1 MVQTDAQIRVGDK
14 SFRVADYLLDMGW
27 IEYPFSSEDVCFLAA
42 GEYNENYIVNVGP
55 GYVLRINHGSQ
66 LGLEDQIGYEFN
78 VLQSVV
84 SSGVTPRP
92 YRVDSQTKV
101 MGRGTLLMQ
110 YLPGGA
116 FQYGRD
122 TIKAADVFARLHS
135 LPVSSDL
142 LVQAA
147 PVHAIAAES
156 LELLQR
162 YRTPA
167 LHSEQK
173 RLLKY
178 HDHIL
183 NLAET
188 SGDLFVNDPLVIV
201 NTEVNSGNF
210 IVDGDAVWLVDWEKA
225 VVSSRYQDLGHF
237 LVETTTR
244 WKTDYVFTAQE
255 KREFVAAYLRAGGW
269 DIDLDEAL
277 YKTSLLEKTILL
289 RALSWCYMAY
299 HEYTRPGRALTNSD
313 TFGQIQNYL
322 DEMECILA

>member
-27 IEYPFSSEDVCFLAA
+27 IEYPFSREDVCFLAA

-210 IVDGDAVWLVDWEKA
+210 IVDGMLFGWWT
-225 VVSSRYQDLGHF
+225 G
-237 LVETTTR
+237 
-244 WKTDYVFTAQE
+244 
-255 KREFVAAYLRAGGW
+255 KRPWFPAG
-269 DIDLDEAL
+269 IR
-277 YKTSLLEKTILL
+277 I
-289 RALSWCYMAY
+289 
-299 HEYTRPGRALTNSD
+299 SD
-313 TFGQIQNYL
+313 TFLWRQRHGGKRIMSL
-322 DEMECILA
+322 PLRKSVSSWLHICVPAVGILT